1 MLLESDEE
9 IADLLSATQRIALV
23 GASAKTDRASNDV
36 LHYLLDQGYEVI
48 PVNPALAGQQIH
60 GADVVASLAVIDG
73 EIDMVDIFRNSDAA
87 GEVVDDAIAI
97 GAKSIWMQLGVIN
110 MLAAERA
117 AARGMKV
124 VMDRCP
130 KIEIPRLGLS
140 KVAHGG

>member
-36 LHYLLDQGYEVI
+36 LRYLLDQGYEVI